1 MKNIVFLAP
10 PAAGKGTHS
19 DLLRDKY
26 GYIHIS
32 MGELLRNARS
42 TETEIGRKIIEAQ
55 DSGGL
60 VENDITFGLLK
71 ERLREPDCNNGF
83 IMDGFPRSIEQALEY
98 EKILKELNKD
108 LGIVI
113 YIDIDQDLAMKRTLG
128 RLTCDD
134 CSTIYNKFFDNLE
147 DGAKCGKC
155 GGKLSARSDDNEE
168 TFKVRFNTFFEK
180 TQPLIDYYENK
191 GILRKVKANM
201 DKNVTFSDIDKIV
214 NE

>member
-1 MKNIVFLAP
+1 MKNIIFLAP

-19 DLLRDKY
+19 DLLKDKY

-60 VENDITFGLLK
+60 VDNNITFGLLK
-71 ERLREPDCNNGF
+71 ERLSQPDCNNGF
-83 IMDGFPRSIEQALEY
+83 IMDGFPRSMEQAQEY

-113 YIDIDQDLAMKRTLG
+113 YIDIDQELAMKRTLG
-128 RLTCDD
+128 RLTCSD
-134 CSTIYNKFFDNLE
+134 CGTIYNKFFDNLE
-147 DGAKCGKC
+147 DNTKCAKCG
-155 GGKLSARSDDNEE
+155 GPLTSRSDDNEE
-168 TFKVRFNTFFEK
+168 TFKIRFNTFFEK
-180 TQPLIDYYENK
+180 TEPLIKYYENK
-191 GILRKVKANM
+191 GILRRVKANM
-201 DKNVTFSDIDKIV
+201 DKNVTFSEIDKIV